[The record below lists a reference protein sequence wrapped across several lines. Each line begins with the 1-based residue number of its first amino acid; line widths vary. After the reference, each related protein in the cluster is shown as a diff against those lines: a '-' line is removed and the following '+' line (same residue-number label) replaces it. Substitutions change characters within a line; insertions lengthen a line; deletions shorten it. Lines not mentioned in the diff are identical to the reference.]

1 MTLVDSARN
10 AVHSPAFKF
19 LVVLALILALAIPL
33 LFVYGLV
40 WERERYAD
48 RAANEISRM
57 WARAQTLSGPYLIVP
72 AERTVDVQRGRETTT
87 RTVRDYLVF
96 RPETLDVET
105 ELSSEVRKRGIFEVP
120 VYRSAISV
128 KGRFAEPDLQRITNS
143 SDRLLWEQAVVSV
156 LIPDV
161 RGIKETTAMMVAG
174 QSIRFRASSGVGG
187 NRVSGIHVPIDE
199 ARARAGFE
207 YAFSL
212 PLNGSRE
219 FHVVPAGA
227 ETAVRI
233 KSDWPHPSFSG
244 AFLPET
250 RSISDNGFSAEW
262 KIPRLARGDGQ
273 ERRVKSLKQMA
284 TPMAF
289 GAELFQPVR
298 FYSLAQRA
306 LKYALGF
313 IAIAF
318 LAVFIMEIQTR
329 RRVHWIQYLFVGLAL
344 VIFYVLL
351 IGTAEHIGF
360 DLGYSGAAG
369 ATALLIGTYFGTV
382 VGSASRGFIMF
393 AVLAIIYALL
403 YLLLRL
409 EDYALLA
416 GSIASFI
423 LIAIVMFATRNV
435 DWSRGAEPHLDEEDR
450 RAAGTSNS

>member
-10 AVHSPAFKF
+10 AIHSPAFKF

-48 RAANEISRM
+48 RAANEVSAM
-57 WARAQTLSGPYLIVP
+57 WARAQTLSGPYLVIP
-72 AERTVDVQRGRETTT
+72 TERTVEVQRGQETTT
-87 RTVRDYLVF
+87 RTVRDYAVF
-96 RPETLDVET
+96 RPEALDVEAT
-105 ELSSEVRKRGIFEVP
+105 LTSEIRKRGIFEIP
-120 VYRSAISV
+120 VYRSAIAA
-128 KGRFAEPDLQRITNS
+128 KGRFVTPDLQRVVDG
-143 SDRLLWEQAVVSV
+143 SDRLLWDQAVLSV

-161 RGIKETTAMMVAG
+161 RGIKETTAMTVAG
-174 QSIRFRASSGVGG
+174 ESVRFRAGAGVGG
-187 NRVSGIHVPIDE
+187 SPIAGIHIPIDE
-199 ARARAGFE
+199 ARARAGFD
-207 YAFSL
+207 YAFTL
-212 PLNGSRE
+212 PLNGSKE

-227 ETAVRI
+227 ETSVSL

-250 RSISDNGFSAEW
+250 RSVTDAGFEATW

-273 ERRVKSLKQMA
+273 ERRVNSLQQMA
-284 TPMAF
+284 NPMAF

-329 RRVHWIQYLFVGLAL
+329 RRVHWIQYLFVGLAH

-360 DLGYSGAAG
+360 DYGYTGAAA

-382 VGSASRGFIMF
+382 VRSAPRGLVMF
-393 AVLAIIYALL
+393 GVLAVIYAML

-416 GSIASFI
+416 GSISAFV
-423 LIAIVMFATRNV
+423 LIAIVMFATRDV
-435 DWSRGAEPHLDEEDR
+435 DWSRGAEPHRDDAPR
-450 RAAGTSNS
+450 VPA